1 MTPPVPVRIPSGTK
15 PGAVVELYTADDGTL
30 AADVRIPAPAKP

>member
-1 MTPPVPVRIPSGTK
+1 MATIVPVRIPSGTK

-30 AADVRIPAPAKP
+30 AADVRIPAPPRR